1 MTYVRGLSNL
11 YITQESMS
19 DAQSKQV
26 LTTLKDFSSI
36 AKLGTLNNMFLTTF
50 AELVERKK
58 NSSIEAQ
65 ELHRQLDVLIAILEQ
80 CSLKRE
86 NYITLM

>member
-19 DAQSKQV
+19 DAQRKQV

-50 AELVERKK
+50 AELVERKN
-58 NSSIEAQ
+58 NSSIETQ